1 MGARHGSFGGCSWP
15 VTEELVDLEA
25 EVRERFLERGD
36 EADDIVAT
44 ADLGSWRCHLRIDGP
59 RIGVAVTVVER
70 VDVLEDHVSGAGH
83 LLSDCRWDSHPL
95 RATAGMERRSRFR
108 HPEHWPMR
116 LRTRRRLVSVAVK
129 EGAIEIREWREGDL
143 ETVVEF
149 SLRAWAPVFA
159 SVRDV
164 LGDDI
169 FLRLHPDWKANQ
181 ADAVESSC
189 TSDERDVF
197 VAIASGRPVGF
208 VAIALNAFHERMGVI
223 EIIGVDPDYQR
234 RGISSL
240 LTEFATEH
248 MRNRGMDIAVVETGG
263 DPGHAPA
270 RAAYETAGFTLL
282 PIARYFRL
290 LD

>member
-1 MGARHGSFGGCSWP
+1 M
-15 VTEELVDLEA
+15 A
-25 EVRERFLERGD
+25 ER
-36 EADDIVAT
+36 
-44 ADLGSWRCHLRIDGP
+44 
-59 RIGVAVTVVER
+59 AV
-70 VDVLEDHVSGAGH
+70 
-83 LLSDCRWDSHPL
+83 
-95 RATAGMERRSRFR
+95 
-108 HPEHWPMR
+108 
-116 LRTRRRLVSVAVK
+116 
-129 EGAIEIREWREGDL
+129 EIREFREGDL
-143 ETVVEF
+143 ETIVEF
-149 SLRAWAPVFA
+149 SLRAWAPVFS
-159 SVRDV
+159 SVRGV

-181 ADAVESSC
+181 EDAVRSSC

-197 VAIASGRPVGF
+197 VAVASGRPVGF

-223 EIIGVDPDYQR
+223 DMIGVDPDFQR
-234 RGISSL
+234 RGVSSR

-248 MRNRGMDIAVVETGG
+248 MRNHGMDIAVVETGG